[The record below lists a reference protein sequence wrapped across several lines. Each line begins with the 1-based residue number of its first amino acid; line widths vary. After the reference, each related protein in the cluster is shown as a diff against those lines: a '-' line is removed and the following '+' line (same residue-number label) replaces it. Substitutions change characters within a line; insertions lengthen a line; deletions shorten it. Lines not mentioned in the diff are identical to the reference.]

1 MVAVEESSAVLN
13 LVLHVAYNLPCSQYA
28 PATDEIS
35 DAVDSLDRYG
45 FPLQVFAQPR
55 SNLYNLILNRAPVH
69 PIHMY
74 ATAAK
79 HNLEELA
86 IAISS
91 HLLSFDLSELTDQ
104 LVEKM
109 GAVYLRR
116 LVFLH
121 LGRMDALKRL
131 LTPPPSF
138 HGPTGSCGFPE
149 QRQLMRAW
157 SLATAGLAWDVRPGM
172 LSQGSAFTGL
182 IVFR

>member
-1 MVAVEESSAVLN
+1 MVIVEESSAVLN

-28 PATDEIS
+28 PYTEEIIE
-35 DAVDSLDRYG
+35 AVDALDKYG
-45 FPLQVFAQPR
+45 FPLQIYAQPK
-55 SNLYNLILNRAPVH
+55 SNLYNLMLNRAPVH
-69 PIHMY
+69 PINMY
-74 ATAAK
+74 ASAAS

-86 IAISS
+86 TVISS
-91 HLLSFDLSELTDQ
+91 HLLSFDLSELDDQ

-131 LTPPPSF
+131 LSPPAAF

-182 IVFR
+182 TIFI